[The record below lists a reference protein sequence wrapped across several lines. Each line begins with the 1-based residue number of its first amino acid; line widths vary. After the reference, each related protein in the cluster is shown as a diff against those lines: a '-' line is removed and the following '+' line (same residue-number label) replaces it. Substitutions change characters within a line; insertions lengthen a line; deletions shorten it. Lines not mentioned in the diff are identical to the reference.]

1 MSLSVKGSNKM
12 AKRKQ
17 LLFSTSS
24 YQPLQAAMLK
34 ASKRLAAGKLAR
46 SVDSSGLQSEEE
58 VPFPDGERYHALL
71 QDVEDRD
78 VVLLGGTI
86 NAEET
91 LELLDLGNLIVDNAA
106 NKLKI
111 VIPYFGWSTQ
121 ERAVNPGEAAKAK
134 YRARMISNIPRAAN
148 GNQVFLMD
156 LHSEGIPHY
165 FEGGLVARH
174 IYAKP
179 LVIEAAKKLAVI
191 SSGKSVDEDLVSQLT
206 DLKVRIQ
213 PCHSP
218 NLSEKGSLEVPF
230 DDFCLAST
238 DTGRAKWVESLT
250 RDMVKLG
257 LPVHPAFIIKRRI
270 AGDVTQVMDISA
282 DVEGK
287 VVILYDDMIRTG
299 GSLIKAAEAYLEK
312 GALCVAAISTH
323 AVLPGDALKRLEDSG
338 KFVQIVVTDSHPRA
352 NELASDFLRV
362 ISCAKLLADN
372 LVTGKKR

>member
-1 MSLSVKGSNKM
+1 M
-12 AKRKQ
+12 ARRKQ

-24 YQPLQAAMLK
+24 YQPLRKAMLK
-34 ASKRLAAGKLAR
+34 SRRFEAGKLAR
-46 SVDSSGLQSEEE
+46 SVDSAGNQQEAE
-58 VPFPDGERYHALL
+58 VPFPDGELYHGLM
-71 QDVEDRD
+71 QDVEERD
-78 VVLLGGTI
+78 VILLGGTI

-91 LELLDLGNLIVDNAA
+91 LELLDIGNLLVDNAV

-121 ERAVNPGEAAKAK
+121 ERAVLAGEAAKAK
-134 YRARMISNIPRAAN
+134 YRARMISAIPRAAN

-165 FEGGLVARH
+165 FEGGIVARH

-179 LVIEAAKKLAVI
+179 LVIDAAQELAALA
-191 SSGKSVDEDLVSQLT
+191 SEGADTNFTATPLA

-218 NLSEKGSLEVPF
+218 DVDKAKAKEFPF
-230 DDFCLAST
+230 DEFCLAST

-250 RDMVKLG
+250 RDMVGLG
-257 LPVHPAFIIKRRI
+257 LPVHPAFIIKRRLS
-270 AGDVTQVMDISA
+270 GELTQVMDISA

-299 GSLIKAAEAYLEK
+299 GSLIKAAEAYLK
-312 GALCVAAISTH
+312 RGAIAVAAISTH

-338 KFVQIVVTDSHPRA
+338 KFIQIVVTDSHPRA
-352 NELASDFLRV
+352 IELQSDFLKV
-362 ISCAKLLADN
+362 ISCAKLLGDN